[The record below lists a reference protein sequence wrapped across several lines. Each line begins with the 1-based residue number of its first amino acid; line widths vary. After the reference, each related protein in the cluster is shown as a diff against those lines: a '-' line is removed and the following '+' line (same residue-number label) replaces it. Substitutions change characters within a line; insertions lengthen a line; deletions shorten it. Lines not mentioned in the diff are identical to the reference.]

1 MTQAQNETQHQAQHY
16 IWSDLPLEPMKPGI
30 ERHFVVGADTML
42 ARILLAKGAHVP
54 RHSHPNEQITYVLSG
69 VLRFLFDDHE
79 VIVHAGEVLCIP
91 PNLPHEAFAL
101 EDTVDLDIFQ
111 PPRADWLTGTDTYLR
126 RE

>member
-1 MTQAQNETQHQAQHY
+1 MDNARHY
-16 IWSDLPLEPMKPGI
+16 RWNDLPLEAMKTGI
-30 ERHFVVGADTML
+30 DRHFVVGADTML